1 MENLTELEEHYYQAV
16 EATKLLEA
24 PEIHITDSAVDYPR
38 DEFEEWAHKVDIY
51 NLGEEK
57 ADFYLDKVIVN
68 KFGDYRCVVAKEL
81 AKYFKYDGIGMR
93 GQLNNIGSCY
103 DGSKVGRMNEVDSLY
118 VLDGEDI
125 LVEETTKAGFY
136 RVVLKQGDT
145 RTEIVPRKIRNQF
158 ADAYCDLVSK
168 LPLTDC
174 LEHGGMKSPHYSGL
188 RYNGPA
194 ATSQFLTGQK
204 EQNKSLLTWDVTPT
218 FCLPKDHPICQEVR
232 RLIEPIIQK
241 ISDRMFDKTEVH
253 LFSDASQNLW
263 RLSTAQLEA
272 DILRE
277 LHPNTPMKIAL
288 SFCKVLSSRL
298 KRWNAKH
305 LKIPITE
312 DCSDPMHILQELDKY
327 LEYSADLDESGID
340 YMDRMMRYA
349 HIWLPPGKR
358 KLYNEDEKSYISINT
373 AAVKHIILSAALAKP
388 EAFTASGDMDLVLE
402 LMQQVFQALGNTSQY
417 SVPHALLSGCNIP
430 LFSVL
435 GQAAEQKMAMA
446 LCIKEQCRT
455 LLSTAMTRVRNNSIV
470 PLYCSSV
477 WPGQVTKAYL
487 GNTKRLCL
495 TLFSTY
501 NHLPAFN
508 FCHLFT

>member
-1 MENLTELEEHYYQAV
+1 MEEHYYQAV

-24 PEIHITDSAVDYPR
+24 PEIHIADGAVDYPS
-38 DEFEEWAHKVDIY
+38 DEFEEWTHKVDVY
-51 NLGEEK
+51 SLGGEK
-57 ADFYLDKVIVN
+57 ADFYLDKDIVH
-68 KFGDYRCVVAKEL
+68 KFGDYRRVIAKEL
-81 AKYFKYDGIGMR
+81 TKCFTYDGISMR

-118 VLDGEDI
+118 VLDRDNI
-125 LVEETTKAGFY
+125 VVEETTKAGLY
-136 RVVLKQGDT
+136 RVVLQQGGT

-168 LPLTDC
+168 LPLPDC
-174 LEHGGMKSPHYSGL
+174 LEHGGIKSPRYSGL

-194 ATSQFLTGQK
+194 ATSQFLTSQG
-204 EQNKSLLTWDVTPT
+204 EQEKSLLTWDVTPT
-218 FCLPKDHPICQEVR
+218 FCFPQDHPICQEVR
-232 RLIEPIIQK
+232 RLIEPIIRK
-241 ISDRMFDKTEVH
+241 ISDRMFDKTDVH
-253 LFSDASQNLW
+253 LFPDASQNLW

-277 LHPNTPMKIAL
+277 LHPNTPMKKAL
-288 SFCKVLSSRL
+288 SFCKVLSSHL
-298 KRWNAKH
+298 KKWNAKH
-305 LKIPITE
+305 LKIPII
-312 DCSDPMHILQELDKY
+312 DCSDPMHILEELDKY
-327 LEYSADLDESGID
+327 LEPLAELQQAGVGH
-340 YMDRMMRYA
+340 MDRMMRYA
-349 HIWLPPGKR
+349 HIWIPPRKR
-358 KLYNEDEKSYISINT
+358 TLYNEDEKSYISINT
-373 AAVKHIILSAALAKP
+373 AAVKHIILGAALAKP
-388 EAFTASGDMDLVLE
+388 EAFTASDDMDLVLE
-402 LMQQVFQALGNTSQY
+402 LMQKVFRALGNTSQY